1 MRTYYFLQQ
10 GQSFQRISL
19 EGDPPVVTDI
29 LNIGPIE
36 PNCKINISYNLA
48 GDGFGPCILCHEQ
61 TTGNIFYYWD
71 DRGTYRKTDVLGNI
85 PVEWKLQACRFLN
98 QWGTG
103 EFGGTQIFG
112 HNQRTE
118 DTHPNY
124 GKVQI
129 WNNITDLTKI
139 SDLTADKF
147 KIGPEWELMLGDV
160 DGDRFVDIVGR
171 NTAADSPVKGI
182 LLTWFLGAGGDG
194 ITIKDSRYSGQIG
207 LEWKLQ
213 VADMNFDGFADLFG
227 YDETDDCNLWVWYN
241 IEDGGRRRGVFDA
254 GKSYGKFGKDWQ
266 QLQITSLGSAHPSLD
281 ILGLATNGEVH
292 SWPTTGAGLRDHGVS
307 VGRALGWTALAG
319 LPQTRF
325 V

>member
-1 MRTYYFLQQ
+1 MRTYYFLKQ
-10 GQSFQRISL
+10 GESFQRVSF
-19 EGDPPVVTDI
+19 EGDPPVEVDR

-36 PNCKINISYNLA
+36 PNCKVNVTHNLA
-48 GDGFGPCILCHEQ
+48 GDGFGPSILCHEQ
-61 TTGNIFYYWD
+61 TTGDIFYYWD
-71 DRGTYRKTDVLGNI
+71 DRGTYRKTDALGNI
-85 PVEWKLQACRFLN
+85 PVEWKLQVCRFTN

-103 EFGGTQIFG
+103 ELGGTQIFG

-118 DTHPNY
+118 KNHEDY

-139 SDLTADKF
+139 SDLTGDKF

-171 NTAADSPVKGI
+171 NIDALSPVRGT
-182 LLTWFLGAGGDG
+182 LLTWFLGLSGDS
-194 ITIKDSRYSGQIG
+194 IAIKDSRYSGNIG

-227 YDETDDCNLWVWYN
+227 YDETDQRNLWVWYN
-241 IEDGGRRRGVFDA
+241 IEDGGRRGVFDR
-254 GKSYGKFGKDWQ
+254 GKSYGHFGKAWE
-266 QLQITSLGSAHPSLD
+266 QLQITLLGSARPSID
-281 ILGLATNGEVH
+281 ILGVATNGEVH
-292 SWPTTGAGLRDHGVS
+292 SWPTTGAGLRDNGVN
-307 VGRALGWTALAG
+307 VGGALGWTALAG

-325 V
+325 A